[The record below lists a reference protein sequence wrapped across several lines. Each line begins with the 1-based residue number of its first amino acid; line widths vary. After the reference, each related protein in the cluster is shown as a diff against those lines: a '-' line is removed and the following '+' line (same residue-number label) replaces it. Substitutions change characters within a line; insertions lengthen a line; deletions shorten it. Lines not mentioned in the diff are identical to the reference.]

1 MGNGGAQISLLGG
14 FGSHFLAKIETVIP
28 LERSIKSGYRNGNFH
43 GRSKEA
49 RYFFPTVINVGG
61 GGGYKLINAHGFRI
75 IEIVHDYFI
84 PLGIRNCGSWV
95 FNARQCFLL
104 IAGIIILS

>member
-43 GRSKEA
+43 GRSKKA
-49 RYFFPTVINVGG
+49 RYFFINGDKCTG
-61 GGGYKLINAHGFRI
+61 KG
-75 IEIVHDYFI
+75 E
-84 PLGIRNCGSWV
+84 GIS
-95 FNARQCFLL
+95 
-104 IAGIIILS
+104 

>member
-1 MGNGGAQISLLGG
+1 MYG
-14 FGSHFLAKIETVIP
+14 E
-28 LERSIKSGYRNGNFH
+28 
-43 GRSKEA
+43 
-49 RYFFPTVINVGG
+49 

-84 PLGIRNCGSWV
+84 PLGIRNCGSWI